1 MSGCNKIA
9 LFLYICIL
17 HCSQKS
23 NTLLRDMR
31 VYHYTYPYEVD
42 NRNAGLEVREGEE
55 IFEHE
60 HEQLL
65 NARLN
70 DIAPIEV
77 WTATGTNAQVSYA
90 THGLFRYFG
99 KFPST
104 IAAHLIHEYTQE
116 GDVVMDPMAGSGTTA
131 LECLLSNRNC
141 HSFDINPLSVLLAKV
156 KTTKV
161 DKDALLAELDVI
173 KEQYRPLSVD
183 EFNRAPV
190 GLRNPDHWFMSS
202 TQSSIRGLLKIIED
216 IADQDIRDFF
226 TICLC
231 SIIRNVSRATS
242 QQGRLFLDAL
252 SAKADC
258 LDVFVKKAEKGI
270 DRVSKLPVSQ
280 VDLNIRTH
288 NISETIDDVNCR
300 LIILHPPYF
309 NSYKYSSVNS
319 LELSWLGYDQADV
332 RKGEVREFFKVGKA
346 EKVDAYVQDMKK
358 ALLNISETLHVNGV
372 LGMMIGDTVIK
383 GEYIPATRMLIDA
396 FLSEN
401 PDIVVEKVVLRVP
414 KYTEASWSASQRRT
428 TDKVGITLSDF
439 IVIFRKLA

>member
-1 MSGCNKIA
+1 MR
-9 LFLYICIL
+9 IL
-17 HCSQKS
+17 
-23 NTLLRDMR
+23 
-31 VYHYTYPYEVD
+31 HYTYPYEVD
-42 NRNAGLEVREGEE
+42 NKNAGLEVRENEE
-55 IFEHE
+55 IYEHE
-60 HEQLL
+60 YEQLL

-70 DIAPIEV
+70 DLAPVEV
-77 WTATGTNAQVSYA
+77 WTATGTNAQISYA

-104 IAAHLIHEYTQE
+104 IAAHLINEYTQE
-116 GDVVMDPMAGSGTTA
+116 GDVVMDPMAGSGTTVV
-131 LECLLSNRNC
+131 ECLLSKRNC

-161 DKDALLAELDVI
+161 DKDSLLLELDRI
-173 KEQYRPLSVD
+173 KAQYRPLSVD
-183 EFNRAPV
+183 EFNRTPI
-190 GLRNPDHWFMSS
+190 GLRNPDHWFLSS
-202 TQSSIRGLLKIIED
+202 TQNSIRGLLKIIEE
-216 IADQDIRDFF
+216 IANKDIRDFF

-242 QQGRLFLDAL
+242 QQGRLFLDAA
-252 SAKADC
+252 SAKDDC
-258 LDVFVKKAEKGI
+258 LDVFIKKAEKGI
-270 DRVSKLPVSQ
+270 ERISKLPIPQ
-280 VDLNIRTH
+280 IDIDIRKH
-288 NISETIDDVNCR
+288 NISDAIEGVDCS

-319 LELSWLGYDQADV
+319 LELSWLGHDQADV

-358 ALLNISETLHVNGV
+358 ALLNISQVLDVNGV
-372 LGMMIGDTVIK
+372 MGMMIGDTVIK

-401 PDIVVEKVVLRVP
+401 PGIVVEKIVLRVP

-439 IVIFRKLA
+439 IIIFRKIA